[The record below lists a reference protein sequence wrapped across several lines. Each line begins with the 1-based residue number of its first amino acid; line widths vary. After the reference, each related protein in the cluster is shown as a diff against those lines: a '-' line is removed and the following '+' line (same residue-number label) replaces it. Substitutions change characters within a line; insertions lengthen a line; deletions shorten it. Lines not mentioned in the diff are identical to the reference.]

1 MTVPSVPA
9 DVFAEI
15 DAIFHPRSIA
25 VVGASANPDTPGYD
39 YVRSLQEFGYGG
51 KLYAVNP
58 KVEDILGLPVY
69 RSLREVPDS
78 VDYVISCVPAGYV
91 LDLVKDCAARR
102 AKALQLFTGRFGET
116 GRPEAIDLERR
127 LLAAAREAGVR
138 LIGPNCMGLLYPR
151 LGISFRTDMPRDP
164 GAAGFLSQSGNLL
177 FELTHF
183 GGPRGLRFSKAI
195 SYGNALDLNEA
206 DFLDYFAQDPET
218 EVIGAYLEGVQDGRR
233 FLAALRRAAARKP
246 VVVLKGGRTSA
257 GGRTAASHTAALAGA
272 SAVWE
277 AAVAQAGALSVD
289 TVEEL
294 LDMLIAFDRMKPGP
308 GAAGPSTRSSRGA
321 AGRAQGERG
330 EMPQRERKRLAM
342 VGAGGGRSV
351 LTADLCEE
359 LGLSV
364 PPLPDDV
371 ERKVAEKAPDLAG
384 WVTNPVDQSI
394 LAGSGLG
401 GAQVLEWLDE
411 SPGIDLLVANVGEPW
426 AFGRP
431 NAEAILTRVTE
442 RFIQVA
448 AKTAKP
454 FAVVLGP
461 SDYPD
466 ETRWRLVSQARE
478 RLTEANVALFPS
490 VERAVR
496 TMARLVD
503 YWERRAT

>member
-1 MTVPSVPA
+1 MAKQVEGASVA
-9 DVFAEI
+9 ANIES
-15 DAIFHPRSIA
+15 IFHPQSIA

-39 YVRSLQEFGYGG
+39 YVRSLQEFGYAGRI
-51 KLYAVNP
+51 YPINP
-58 KVEDILGLPVY
+58 KGGEILGLPVY
-69 RSLREVPDS
+69 ASLRDIS
-78 VDYVISCVPAGYV
+78 DGVDYVISCIPNAYV
-91 LDLVKDCAARR
+91 LDLVNDCAVAGV
-102 AKALQLFTGRFGET
+102 KALQLFTGRFSET
-116 GRPEAIDLERR
+116 GRTDDAALEGKLRDT
-127 LLAAAREAGVR
+127 ASEAGVR
-138 LIGPNCMGLLYPR
+138 LIGPNCMGLLHPA
-151 LGISFRTDMPRDP
+151 LGISFRTDMSREA
-164 GAAGFLSQSGNLL
+164 GSIGFLSQSGNLL
-177 FELTHF
+177 FELSHF

-195 SYGNALDLNEA
+195 SYGNALDLNEC
-206 DFLDYFAQDPET
+206 DFLDYFAEDQET
-218 EVIGAYLEGVQDGRR
+218 RVIGAYIEGIRDGRA
-233 FLAALRRAAARKP
+233 FMSALRRASAQKP

-272 SAVWE
+272 AAVWD
-277 AAVAQAGALSVD
+277 AAVRQAGALPVG

-294 LDMLIAFDRMKPGP
+294 MDMLIALAYMKPG
-308 GAAGPSTRSSRGA
+308 GGT
-321 AGRAQGERG
+321 
-330 EMPQRERKRLAM
+330 RLAM

-359 LGLSV
+359 LGLLV

-431 NAEAILTRVTE
+431 NAEAIVPRVTE
-442 RFIQVA
+442 RFVEVA
-448 AKTAKP
+448 MKTSKP

-466 ETRWRLVSQARE
+466 EERWRLVSASRE
-478 RLTEANVALFPS
+478 RLVEAGVAVFPS

-496 TMARLVD
+496 TLAAFTG
-503 YWERRAT
+503 YWERRGT